1 MTATHD
7 QSSSDVDLLQEQ
19 SKRELSVGSLRLR
32 YCLGM
37 ASVALVDIGMNSV
50 YFILADRPVQLLI
63 LLPENLLLL
72 GVLNLLV
79 ALQIYKPIDRFIRQG
94 VNPAGAQEALTHLPL
109 RSAIWVAVLS
119 AGYCGIVFLTNT
131 FTPEPALLDRVP
143 EWKRIFAF
151 IWFSFV
157 YASYYSFYIFFL
169 VDNLAM
175 HQRAA
180 LFQGHGLEIEPR
192 EHRFR
197 NKLVFAFLV
206 VALVPASHLIL
217 DILVFRDLRL
227 AQGFSVTSTVLL
239 DLFATVVVLCF
250 AVVLVIKGMLRP
262 VRELTSTVRDID
274 KGILDRRA
282 PVISDDELGV
292 LMRAV
297 NQMVD
302 GLKERAFIRETFGR
316 YVPEAVAADI
326 IAGKAPIDPKIETAT
341 ILFADIED
349 FTGLAE
355 KLSPAELVEVLNEY
369 FSAVIKPINRHN
381 GVVNQFQGDG
391 MLVTFNIPLR
401 DRQHADSAVS
411 AALEIIEAVN
421 KNKFGGIHLRTR
433 IGINTGLVFAG
444 NVGSGDRFNYT
455 VHGDA
460 VNIASR
466 LESLNKDMGT
476 QLLISSATFDL
487 LNCSYPLAKQ
497 KSVNV
502 KGRGQ
507 PIGVYSLCE
516 TELESEQEIPTD
528 TADVSSPNSS

>member
-1 MTATHD
+1 MTAALD
-7 QSSSDVDLLQEQ
+7 QPPADVDITQNL
-19 SKRELSVGSLRLR
+19 SKREFSAGSLRLR
-32 YCLGM
+32 YCLAM
-37 ASVALVDIGMNSV
+37 ASVAVVDIGMNSV
-50 YFILADRPVQLLI
+50 YFILSNRPGQIFI

-72 GVLNLLV
+72 GVLNILV
-79 ALQIYKPIDRFIRQG
+79 ALHIYAPIDRFVRNG
-94 VNPAGAQEALTHLPL
+94 SNPAGAQEALTHLPL
-109 RSAIWVAVLS
+109 RSAVWIAVLS
-119 AGYCGIVFLTNT
+119 TGYCAIVFLTGT
-131 FTPEPALLDRVP
+131 FTPEPALLERVP

-175 HQRAA
+175 HQRAV
-180 LFQGHGLEIEPR
+180 LSHEHSLEIEPR

-217 DILVFRDLRL
+217 DLLVFRDLRA
-227 AQGFSVTSTVLL
+227 AQGFNVTSTVLL

-250 AVVLVIKGMLRP
+250 AVVLVVKGMLRP
-262 VRELTSTVRDID
+262 VRELTSTVMDID

-302 GLKERAFIRETFGR
+302 GLRERAFIRETFGR
-316 YVPEAVAADI
+316 YIPEAVAADI
-326 IAGKAPIDPKIETAT
+326 VAGKAPIEPKIETAT

-355 KLSPAELVEVLNEY
+355 RLSPAELVEVLNEY
-369 FSAVIKPINRHN
+369 FSAVIKPIQRHN

-391 MLVTFNIPLR
+391 VLVTFNIPLR
-401 DRQHADSAVS
+401 DRKHADNAVS

-421 KNKFGGIHLRTR
+421 KGRFGGVHLRTR

-466 LESLNKDMGT
+466 LESLNKEMGT
-476 QLLISSATFDL
+476 QLLVSSATFDL
-487 LNCSYPLAKQ
+487 LTDSYPLSKQ
-497 KSVNV
+497 KSENV
-502 KGRGQ
+502 KGKGQ
-507 PIGVYSLCE
+507 PIGVYSFENEFEAE
-516 TELESEQEIPTD
+516 TE
-528 TADVSSPNSS
+528 SSSSNASL